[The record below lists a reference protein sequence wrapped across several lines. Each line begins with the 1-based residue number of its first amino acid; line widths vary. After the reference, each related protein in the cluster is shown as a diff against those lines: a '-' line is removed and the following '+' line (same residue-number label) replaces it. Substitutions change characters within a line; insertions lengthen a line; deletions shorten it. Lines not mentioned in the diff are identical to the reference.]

1 MTFQKISMVGS
12 RERKQEYKWILL
24 SNYYGDDVMREMK
37 PYLLYV
43 DKKFDHL
50 ELTLKGAD
58 GKPSGAIYDRGN
70 YVHIK
75 TSDATDQEV
84 AALVALVGVKG
95 WPEVEIS
102 GTDNFQAKAWLALS
116 LAGVTVR
123 NYQPT
128 PEQAAA
134 LAVLRQQQPEC
145 GIAAADALP
154 PAEPIVMVN
163 AIKPVET
170 PEPIQSDEPAAPAEM
185 SDATFEAL
193 ARKWL
198 ATAAPVDSF
207 EAEEIVADVPRM
219 LRLYVKDPAAQHWH
233 RTQMDLKAGNVPPAL
248 VGLERFGIDEFS
260 CDGGEII
267 HVGKNVWI
275 KPPGSDSVA
284 VAVPAFENAKIGLQV
299 QFDENG
305 KPQPVNKPKPA
316 APSLSM

>member
-1 MTFQKISMVGS
+1 MTFQKISMVAS

-58 GKPSGAIYDRGN
+58 GKPSGAIFDRGN

-95 WPEVEIS
+95 WQEVELS
-102 GTDNFQAKAWLALS
+102 GTDNFKAKAWLALS
-116 LAGVTVR
+116 LSGVEVK

-128 PEQAAA
+128 PEQAAE
-134 LAVLRQQQPEC
+134 LAALRQQRPEC
-145 GIAAADALP
+145 GIAAADASP
-154 PAEPIVMVN
+154 PAEPIVN

-170 PEPIQSDEPAAPAEM
+170 PEPIQSDEPQATAET
-185 SDATFEAL
+185 SDAEFETLAHKWLMTASSFDPFEADEI
-193 ARKWL
+193 
-198 ATAAPVDSF
+198 AADT
-207 EAEEIVADVPRM
+207 PRL

-233 RTQMDLKAGNVPPAL
+233 RTQMDLKAGNVPAAL
-248 VGLERFGIDEFS
+248 VGLERFGSDEFP
-260 CDGGEII
+260 CDSGEVI

-275 KPPGSDSVA
+275 KPHGSESVA
-284 VAVPAFENAKIGLQV
+284 VAIPSFEAAKLGLQV